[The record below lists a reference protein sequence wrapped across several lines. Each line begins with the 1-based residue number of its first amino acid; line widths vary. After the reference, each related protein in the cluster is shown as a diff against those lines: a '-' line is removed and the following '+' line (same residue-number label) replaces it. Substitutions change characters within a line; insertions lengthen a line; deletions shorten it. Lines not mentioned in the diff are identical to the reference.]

1 MGEIACGIPTPPSSD
16 DAMDSGND
24 QPASQSLRDIIE
36 AEIGKYAFRHEIILP
51 SPSTPTRSLQTPVG
65 EVDDKELGHLRIHSS
80 RLQTMLHNAIQS
92 ELACLTT
99 TGFPSESSIV
109 SPISNLLV
117 WDETQKVKPTEN
129 EAPCKDDDDC
139 SIDGCECHRAD
150 KPDNEEDENPSEAG
164 EKSQDQVQPSLQ
176 KLVDFRACESVY
188 YHQLGCLVVNNQ
200 LQSLGSIISDE
211 DDPNKQYLDMGINF
225 PHNLHCII
233 QYMNGE
239 LPSSTAQILRLE
251 TPASKMI
258 QVIEALQRREELPL
272 CEELIHGDQKTV
284 PRVVSNE
291 MTEFIKLLGMN
302 DARKV
307 YESLELSE
315 RIEDGIPSTIVASLP
330 ALNNRVSLYQE
341 ETGNSSGKNLSLSQ
355 LLIKAFHQ
363 NSSQKV
369 LLICPSEKI
378 EDLRNQLEKTNIPT
392 DEIHEL
398 EKNADYD
405 LSELWTTN
413 PYRNND
419 PHLLAR
425 HQIDNLRVQSHKMQ
439 KEMEIL
445 AEIIKSPL
453 SNGSKVL
460 EYLWQ
465 SGIVEADRHFRA
477 FWDTEFNGKIETGTE
492 SDFPLSQKYQLV
504 AAWIAGKSID
514 DLLEYTTPAQYQD
527 IWEADE
533 AARKT
538 SYAIWECEIRQTYI
552 KKLLKLLEDFSECQ
566 RELNHCVIEHSMR
579 VSKILSKRVI
589 LCAAQDLASCLSQLS
604 CIKADTVL
612 VQGADQI
619 DEGFLLA
626 ALPENTSRLVLIKE
640 HQSTQDASQK
650 NGESSHPEPISS
662 SLWVRLETSGF
673 PVTKFTWE
681 KKNTTDEAK
690 NDESG
695 KKEKNEEIAAL
706 DTALEN
712 SEAWKTLQ
720 EMVGLEEVKERVRL
734 LHQQAKV
741 NAQRKF
747 KDLTVHPISL
757 NGVFLGPPGVG
768 KTTVAA
774 LYGQIL
780 ADLKLLSR
788 GRVIEKSASSLIG
801 EYIGETER
809 FVRDAISSA
818 EGNVLVIDD
827 AYALWGGR
835 QDSHSYHKAAIDALV
850 TSVSKNGT
858 KDQCI
863 LLLGYEHE
871 LSEMMRQAN
880 PGLQSRFPLEMAF
893 RFVGYTLP
901 QLEEILDFQLKKDGF
916 SLKDE
921 ARSAVLAMIRQAM
934 ISPRFGN
941 ARHVHT
947 LLDTAYLSLGK
958 RTLENPE
965 LDPNILE
972 PEDFSK
978 DWNRVVDAETE
989 CRRLFEGVVG
999 CDALIEQLLDYTRIA
1014 KKANER
1020 KLNVRDYIPFNYVFR
1035 GPPGTGKTTTARR
1048 MGEIFYRMGLLATSE
1063 VIECSVTDMIGEY
1076 VGSTGPKV
1084 LEVFERGLGKV
1095 LFIDEAYRLFPG
1107 PDQRGSFA
1115 SEAIGEIVG
1124 ALTSPRFQN
1133 NMVVILAGYGP
1144 GMDSLIASNPGLR
1157 SRFKQVMTFDS
1168 LSGEQCAQLLV
1179 QVLNKQ
1185 GVLDTSPVGVP
1196 KHATHTDLCNLFTA
1210 LSKTEG
1216 WGNARD
1222 VNMLSEDVTCR
1233 VILQSSNS
1241 VDPLT
1246 VSRDVIYE
1254 SLLALVKRRGGRPSG
1269 PIKPQ
1274 NNHRSQSAL
1283 DRANQYARSQF

>member
-1 MGEIACGIPTPPSSD
+1 MGEIACSIPTPPSSD

-24 QPASQSLRDIIE
+24 QPTPQSLRDIIE
-36 AEIGKYAFRHEIILP
+36 AEIRQYAFRHEIILP
-51 SPSTPTRSLQTPVG
+51 SPFNTTRPLQTPLG
-65 EVDDKELGHLRIHSS
+65 ELDEKELGHLRIHSS

-99 TGFPSESSIV
+99 TGFPSKFSIV
-109 SPISNLLV
+109 SPISNLLF
-117 WDETQKVKPTEN
+117 WDETQKEKSTEN
-129 EAPCKDDDDC
+129 EEPCKDDDDC
-139 SIDGCECHRAD
+139 SIDGCECHRAV
-150 KPDNEEDENPSEAG
+150 KPNDNESSKETP
-164 EKSQDQVQPSLQ
+164 EKSQD
-176 KLVDFRACESVY
+176 
-188 YHQLGCLVVNNQ
+188 
-200 LQSLGSIISDE
+200 QSLGSIIGDE
-211 DDPNKQYLDMGINF
+211 DDPNKQHLDIGINF

-258 QVIEALQRREELPL
+258 PVIEALQRREELPL
-272 CEELIHGDQKTV
+272 CEELIHGDQETV
-284 PRVVSNE
+284 PRVISNE
-291 MTEFIKLLGMN
+291 MTEFIKLLGEN

-307 YESLELSE
+307 YESLQISE
-315 RIEDGIPSTIVASLP
+315 RIEDEVPSTIVDYLP
-330 ALNNRVSLYQE
+330 ALNKRVSLYQE
-341 ETGNSSGKNLSLSQ
+341 TT
-355 LLIKAFHQ
+355 AFYQ

-378 EDLRNQLEKTNIPT
+378 EGIRSQLEKTNIPA
-392 DEIHEL
+392 DDIHTL
-398 EKNADYD
+398 DKDAKYD

-425 HQIDNLRVQSHKMQ
+425 HQIDDLRVRSHKMQ
-439 KEMEIL
+439 KEMEEL

-453 SNGSKVL
+453 SNSSKVL
-460 EYLWQ
+460 EYLCQ
-465 SGIVEADRHFRA
+465 SGIVEADRHFHA
-477 FWDTEFNGKIETGTE
+477 FWDTEFNGKIETGTHT
-492 SDFPLSQKYQLV
+492 DFPLSQKYKLV

-527 IWEADE
+527 IWDADE
-533 AARKT
+533 ATRKT
-538 SYAIWECEIRQTYI
+538 SYAIWECEIRQTHI
-552 KKLLKLLEDFSECQ
+552 KKLLKILEDFSECQ
-566 RELNHCVIEHSMR
+566 RELNHYVIEHSMR
-579 VSKILSKRVI
+579 VSKVLSKRVI
-589 LCAAQDLASCLSQLS
+589 LCAAQDIAACLPQLS

-640 HQSTQDASQK
+640 HRSSQDGSQK
-650 NGESSHPEPISS
+650 DGESSHPEPISS
-662 SLWVRLETSGF
+662 SLWVRLETAGF
-673 PVTKFTWE
+673 PVTNFTWQ
-681 KKNTTDEAK
+681 KKDTSDEANK
-690 NDESG
+690 DESG
-695 KKEKNEEIAAL
+695 NKKETNKEVAAL

-712 SEAWKTLQ
+712 SGAWKKLQ

-741 NAQRKF
+741 NAQRKS
-747 KDLTVHPISL
+747 KDLSVHPISL

-780 ADLKLLSR
+780 ADLKLLSI
-788 GRVIEKSASSLIG
+788 GRVVERSAPSLIG
-801 EYIGETER
+801 EYIGETEK
-809 FVRDAISSA
+809 FVRDAINSA
-818 EGNVLVIDD
+818 EGDVLVIDD
-827 AYALWGGR
+827 AYAFWGGR
-835 QDSHSYHKAAIDALV
+835 QGSHCFHKAAIDALV

-901 QLEEILDFQLKKDGF
+901 QLEDILDLQLKKDGY
-916 SLKDE
+916 SLTDE

-941 ARHVHT
+941 ARHVQT

-958 RTLENPE
+958 RALENPE
-965 LDPNILE
+965 QDPTILE

-989 CRRLFEGVVG
+989 CRSLFEGVVG

-1020 KLNVRDYIPFNYVFR
+1020 KLNARDYIPFNYVFR

-1084 LEVFERGLGKV
+1084 LEVFDRGLGKV

-1107 PDQRGSFA
+1107 PDQKGSFA

-1185 GVLDTSPVGVP
+1185 GVLDTSPVGIP

-1222 VNMLSEDVTCR
+1222 VNMLSEDITCR
-1233 VILQSSNS
+1233 VILQSSS
-1241 VDPLT
+1241 SADPLT

-1254 SLLALVKRRGGRPSG
+1254 SLLALVKRRGGRQSG

-1274 NNHRSQSAL
+1274 NNNRSQSAL

>member
-1 MGEIACGIPTPPSSD
+1 
-16 DAMDSGND
+16 
-24 QPASQSLRDIIE
+24 
-36 AEIGKYAFRHEIILP
+36 
-51 SPSTPTRSLQTPVG
+51 
-65 EVDDKELGHLRIHSS
+65 
-80 RLQTMLHNAIQS
+80 MLHNAIQS

-99 TGFPSESSIV
+99 TGFPSQSALISS
-109 SPISNLLV
+109 ISNLLH
-117 WDETQKVKPTEN
+117 WEEKKEKPAEN
-129 EAPCKDDDDC
+129 EELRKDDDDC
-139 SIDGCECHRAD
+139 SIEDCDCHPVH
-150 KPDNEEDENPSEAG
+150 KTDNDENERSRETA

-176 KLVDFRACESVY
+176 KLVDFRSCDVVY
-188 YHQLGCLVVNNQ
+188 NHRLGCLVVNNQ
-200 LQSLGSIISDE
+200 LQSLGSIIADE
-211 DDPNKQYLDMGINF
+211 DDPDKQYLDIGINF

-239 LPSSTAQILRLE
+239 LPSTTAQILRLE

-258 QVIEALQRREELPL
+258 PVIEALQRRGDLPL
-272 CEELIHGDQKTV
+272 CEELIHGDQRAV
-284 PRVVSNE
+284 PRVISNE
-291 MTEFIKLLGMN
+291 MTEFIKLLGEN
-302 DARKV
+302 DAKKV
-307 YESLELSE
+307 YESLQMSE
-315 RIEDGIPSTIVASLP
+315 RIEDGLPSSIDASLP
-330 ALNNRVSLYQE
+330 ALNKRVSLYQE
-341 ETGNSSGKNLSLSQ
+341 ETGNNMSLSE
-355 LLIKAFHQ
+355 LLIKALHQ
-363 NSSQKV
+363 NSNQKV

-378 EDLRNQLEKTNIPT
+378 EDLRSQLEKTKIPA
-392 DEIHEL
+392 DDIHTL
-398 EKNADYD
+398 DKNAEYD
-405 LSELWTTN
+405 LSELWRTN

-425 HQIDNLRVQSHKMQ
+425 HHIDNLRVQAHKMQ
-439 KEMEIL
+439 KQMEGL
-445 AEIIKSPL
+445 AEIIKRPL
-453 SNGSKVL
+453 SNSSKVL

-465 SGIVEADRHFRA
+465 SGIVEADRHFHA
-477 FWDTEFNGKIETGTE
+477 LWDTEFNGKVETGRE
-492 SDFPLSQKYQLV
+492 SDFPLAQKHQVV

-514 DLLEYTTPAQYQD
+514 DLLEYTTPAQYHD
-527 IWEADE
+527 IWDADE
-533 AARKT
+533 ATRKA
-538 SYAIWECEIRQTYI
+538 SYAIWECEIRQTHI
-552 KKLLKLLEDFSECQ
+552 KKLLKLLEDYNECQ

-579 VSKILSKRVI
+579 VSKILDKRVI
-589 LCAAQDLASCLSQLS
+589 LCAAQDIASCLPQMS

-626 ALPENTSRLVLIKE
+626 ALPENTTRLVLIKE
-640 HQSTQDASQK
+640 HQSAQDGSQK
-650 NGESSHPEPISS
+650 EGESSHPEPTSS
-662 SLWVRLETSGF
+662 SLWVRLEAAGF
-673 PVTKFTWE
+673 PVTNFTW
-681 KKNTTDEAK
+681 KKENKSDEAK
-690 NDESG
+690 NDGSG
-695 KKEKNEEIAAL
+695 ENKEKNEEVAAL

-712 SEAWKTLQ
+712 SEAWKKLQ
-720 EMVGLEEVKERVRL
+720 EMIGLDEVKERVRL

-741 NAQRKF
+741 NALRKS
-747 KDLTVHPISL
+747 KDLSVHPISL

-788 GRVIEKSASSLIG
+788 GRVTEKSASSLIG
-801 EYIGETER
+801 EFIGETER
-809 FVRDAISSA
+809 IVRDAINSA

-850 TSVSKNGT
+850 TSVSKNGS

-871 LSEMMRQAN
+871 LCEMMRQAN

-901 QLEEILDFQLKKDGF
+901 QLEEILDLQLKKDGF
-916 SLKDE
+916 SMNDD

-941 ARHVHT
+941 ARHVQT

-958 RTLENPE
+958 RTLVNPE
-965 LDPNILE
+965 LDPSILE

-1020 KLNVRDYIPFNYVFR
+1020 KLNARDYIPFNYVFR

-1084 LEVFERGLGKV
+1084 LEVFDRGLGKV

-1157 SRFKQVMTFDS
+1157 SRFKQIMTFDS

-1196 KHATHTDLCNLFTA
+1196 KHSTHTDLCNLFTA

-1222 VNMLSEDVTCR
+1222 VNMLSEDITCR
-1233 VILQSSNS
+1233 VILQSSS
-1241 VDPLT
+1241 SADPLA

-1269 PIKPQ
+1269 PIKSL
-1274 NNHRSQSAL
+1274 NNNRSQSAL